1 MSMKTTLGLLL
12 TMLGIIG
19 VVYPAAV
26 LTSTKEHNSQMLI
39 IYAVVGIISFIS
51 GIGVIRTTEDA

>member
-1 MSMKTTLGLLL
+1 MF
-12 TMLGIIG
+12 GIIG

-39 IYAVVGIISFIS
+39 IYAVVGIIAFVS